1 MFGEG
6 LYIWG
11 VFGLKLRL
19 GQRFWAI
26 QFRAGKRGVD
36 DMVPNQEPVNWNSFG
51 KVMIVDDEPM
61 MVEFTREFIEKQSL
75 DCEIYEN
82 GQDAIDGF
90 LRNRG
95 QVGLVIL
102 DIVMPKADGFEAYS
116 AIRAMD
122 PNVKILFYSGYM

>member
-1 MFGEG
+1 
-6 LYIWG
+6 
-11 VFGLKLRL
+11 
-19 GQRFWAI
+19 
-26 QFRAGKRGVD
+26 
-36 DMVPNQEPVNWNSFG
+36 MVPNQEPVNWNSFG

-122 PNVKILFYSGYM
+122 PNVKILFYSGYMKDNEQIKNLLDQPNVGFIKKPFTVEALTSALSDL